1 MAEQQGNGAAN
12 SIAGPVAGA
21 VQAGQVHGGVHF
33 HSAAPGFAPPRE
45 LPASAAWFVNRDRH
59 RQTMST
65 LHEQECA
72 AGRPTFLAVCGPDGA
87 GRFSAVVKWYR
98 DTPDRFPDGH
108 IHIRLDGPERDA
120 GAAVGEKLGEA
131 LTALGMPPETQPA
144 RPEERRKALLNKAAG
159 LRLLLVLEN
168 VTSAGQVDWFQLA
181 TPGSAV
187 VVTTSR
193 LLAPGLISRG
203 YRLVEIDGLEMP
215 HRLELFRH
223 ILGPLAASLA
233 QDQLT
238 SVAKF
243 TGGRPLPLRVI
254 AAQVAAA
261 QGRAAKV
268 LDRITKQG
276 LAAVG
281 RAGRDEVAASFDLTY
296 QGLEPDLRRAY
307 RRLGLHPGLELDLAA
322 ATALLGGDAEELLA
336 ELADLALLTEQDG
349 RYRLDELVWRDAAAR
364 ALAEEGFR
372 ELEQVLG
379 RIIEH
384 YLHGAVTRDKVLSDR
399 PRSGPLFIELAPARV
414 SRAEAL
420 AWLSGHRDALRGT
433 VRLAEQHGFDA
444 AAWQLCEALWGLYH
458 LHGHYDDW
466 IETHQLGLTAARRL
480 EADAAIMRMAGQL
493 GSAHFAVGEYAAA
506 DECFAEQH
514 EAAARCADG
523 SGQQSALE
531 WRGKIAAKRGDA
543 GEAAEWF
550 EKSWLAT
557 ETLVPDAAR
566 PRTFA
571 ILRLQRAR
579 LLRATGRPAEA
590 VELLL
595 AAAEHFA
602 GTAET
607 DNQAKVAAELG
618 LARRELGEPGT
629 AELRRAAE
637 LFRADGSLRSLLAV
651 LRELEPDSQEIVQLE
666 ISLGLRPT
674 G

>member
-1 MAEQQGNGAAN
+1 MAEQQGDRG
-12 SIAGPVAGA
+12 
-21 VQAGQVHGGVHF
+21 
-33 HSAAPGFAPPRE
+33 APGFAPPRE

-65 LHEQECA
+65 LHEQAFA
-72 AGRPTFLAVCGPDGA
+72 AGLPTFLAVCGPDGA
-87 GRFSAVVKWYR
+87 GRFSAIVKWYR
-98 DTPDRFPDGH
+98 DTPDRFPDGQ
-108 IHIRLDGPERDA
+108 IHVRLGGPERDEA
-120 GAAVGEKLGEA
+120 AAVGEKLGEV
-131 LTALGMPPETQPA
+131 LTALGLPRRDQPA
-144 RPEERRKALLNKAAG
+144 AAEERRKALLNLTAG
-159 LRLLLVLEN
+159 RKLLLVLEN
-168 VTSAGQVDWFQLA
+168 VTSAGQVEWFRLA
-181 TPGSAV
+181 TPGAAV
-187 VVTTSR
+187 AVTTTR
-193 LLAPGLISRG
+193 LLAPGLIGHG

-215 HRLELFRH
+215 HRLDLFRQ
-223 ILGPLAASLA
+223 ILGPGTAALAPE
-233 QDQLT
+233 QLT
-238 SVAKF
+238 AVARSV
-243 TGGRPLPLRVI
+243 GGLPLPLRVI
-254 AAQVAAA
+254 AAQLAASS
-261 QGRAAKV
+261 RAPKL
-268 LDRITKQG
+268 LDRIAKQG
-276 LAAVG
+276 LAAVSS
-281 RAGRDEVAASFDLTY
+281 AGRDEVRESFDLTY
-296 QGLEPDLRRAY
+296 AGLGDLQVAY

-322 ATALLGGDAEELLA
+322 ATALLGADAEELLA

-399 PRSGPLFIELAPARV
+399 PRSGPLFAELAPARV

-466 IETHQLGLTAARRL
+466 IETHQLGLAAARRL
-480 EADAAIMRMAGQL
+480 GVDAAIMRMAGQL
-493 GSAHFAVGEYAAA
+493 GSAHFAVGELAAA
-506 DECFAEQH
+506 DECFAQQH

-543 GEAAEWF
+543 EDAAEWF

-557 ETLVPDAAR
+557 ETLVPEPAR

-579 LLRATGRPAEA
+579 LLRSIGRPAEA

-607 DNQAKVAAELG
+607 DNQAKVALELG
-618 LARRELGEPGT
+618 LARRALGEPAT

-637 LFRADGSLRSLLAV
+637 LFRADGSLRSLLVV
-651 LRELEPDSQEIVQLE
+651 LRELAPDSQEIVRLE
-666 ISLGLRPT
+666 ISLGLRPA